1 MRQEA
6 DFVRL
11 WDCNRNNSQLICNC
25 CQNAEYLTNFAL
37 FFNFQASGI
46 LNWTGGRMH
55 KNKNDF
61 NNLWVARRRLR
72 MSQKQV
78 ARLLG
83 HASTTMLS
91 KYERGRRPP
100 PLVIAIKLA
109 IVYKMN
115 VEGLFPQLYRE
126 LKTKVV
132 VAQN

>member
-1 MRQEA
+1 MPDHAGSGKQFTA
-6 DFVRL
+6 YLHD
-11 WDCNRNNSQLICNC
+11 
-25 CQNAEYLTNFAL
+25 CQNAKYLANFAL
-37 FFNFQASGI
+37 FFDLLASGM
-46 LNWTGGRMH
+46 LNWPGGRMH

-100 PLVIAIKLA
+100 PFEIAIKLT
-109 IVYKMN
+109 IIYKMN
-115 VEGLFPQLYRE
+115 IEELFPQLYRE
-126 LKTKVV
+126 LKTEIVL
-132 VAQN
+132 AQN

>member
-1 MRQEA
+1 MG
-6 DFVRL
+6 F
-11 WDCNRNNSQLICNC
+11 NPSNSQLISTP
-25 CQNAEYLTNFAL
+25 CQNAEYPTNFAL
-37 FFNFQASGI
+37 FFDLKASGI
-46 LNWTGGRMH
+46 LNWPGGDML

-61 NNLWVARRRLR
+61 NNLWIERRRLR
-72 MSQKQV
+72 LSQKHV

-109 IVYKMN
+109 IVYQIT

-126 LKTKVV
+126 LKTEIVK
-132 VAQN
+132 AQN